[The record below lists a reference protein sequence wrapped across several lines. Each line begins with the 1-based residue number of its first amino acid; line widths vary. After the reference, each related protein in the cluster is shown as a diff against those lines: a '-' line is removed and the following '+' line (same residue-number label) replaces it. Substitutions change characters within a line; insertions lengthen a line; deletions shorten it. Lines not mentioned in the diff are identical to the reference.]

1 MRRLLLACAA
11 LIAAP
16 TVAHAQTVAIT
27 GGKVVIGDGSAPI
40 ENGTVVFRDGRV
52 VAAGRN
58 VAVPSGARTIDA
70 QGKWVTPGI
79 VAGFSR
85 LGLVGVDAVDQTN
98 DAVARTSPFG
108 AAIDVAPAINPDVPA
123 MGVSRVAGVTRAIV
137 APETA
142 QSMFAGQGAV
152 IDTGA
157 DADAV
162 TRPRAFQFIEFG
174 EAGASEAGGSKAAA
188 HVYFR
193 NALSEVRDHIAG
205 RNAAPSPHE
214 SLLKRPDMAAL
225 VPVLDGRK
233 KLLVHVESATD
244 ILAILN
250 LKREFN
256 KLDLVIVGAS
266 EGWRVASQIAAANVP
281 VIASALNDLPE
292 SFEQLGAT
300 QSNIGRMKAAGV
312 KIAIG
317 MINDN
322 DSRQAQYSAQYAG
335 NLVALTRVP
344 GASGLSWDSA
354 FAAITS
360 KPAEIIGMGGEIGVL
375 KSGARADVV
384 IWDGDPLELSATA
397 TAIWIDGQPQS
408 LANRQTRLRER
419 YKTSTEGALPKAYDR

>member
-1 MRRLLLACAA
+1 MRRLLMACAA
-11 LIAAP
+11 LIALPAA
-16 TVAHAQTVAIT
+16 AHAQTVAIT

-58 VAVPSGARTIDA
+58 VAVPAGARTIDA

-79 VAGFSR
+79 FAGFSR

-152 IDTGA
+152 IDTGT

-193 NALSEVRDHIAG
+193 NALAEVRDHIAG

-266 EGWRVASQIAAANVP
+266 EGWRVAPQIAAANVP

-344 GASGLSWDSA
+344 GAAGLSWDSA

-408 LANRQTRLRER
+408 LANRQTRLRDR
-419 YKTSTEGALPKAYDR
+419 YKTSTEGTLPKAYDR

>member
-1 MRRLLLACAA
+1 MKGLLLACAA
-11 LIAAP
+11 LVSLPSIAQAE
-16 TVAHAQTVAIT
+16 TIAIT

-52 VAAGRN
+52 VAAGKGIAIP
-58 VAVPSGARTIDA
+58 VGARTIDA
-70 QGKWVTPGI
+70 QGKWVTPGL

-85 LGLVGVDAVDQTN
+85 LGLVGIDAVDQTN
-98 DAVARTSPFG
+98 DSVARTSPFG
-108 AAIDVAPAINPDVPA
+108 AAIDVAPAINPDVA
-123 MGVSRVAGVTRAIV
+123 AIGVSRVAGITRAIV

-152 IDTGA
+152 IDTGV

-162 TRPRAFQFIEFG
+162 TRPRAFQFVEFG
-174 EAGASEAGGSKAAA
+174 EAGAQEAGGSKAAA

-193 NALSEVRDHIAG
+193 NALAEVRDYMAG
-205 RNAAPSPHE
+205 SRAVPSPHE

-225 VPVLDGRK
+225 VPVLNGQK
-233 KLLVHVESATD
+233 KLLVHVESAPD
-244 ILAILN
+244 ILAVLS
-250 LKREFN
+250 LKREFS
-256 KLDLVIVGAS
+256 KLDLVLVGAS

-292 SFEQLGAT
+292 NFEQLGAT
-300 QSNIGRMKAAGV
+300 QSSIGRMKAAGV
-312 KIAIG
+312 KVAIG

-344 GASGLSWDSA
+344 GASGLSWDAA

-360 KPAEIIGMGGEIGVL
+360 KPAEIIGMAGEIGVL

-384 IWDGDPLELSATA
+384 LWDSDPLELSALVTA
-397 TAIWIDGQPQS
+397 VWIDGVPQS
-408 LANRQTRLRER
+408 LTNRQTRLRDR
-419 YKTSTEGALPKAYDR
+419 YRTPTEGAMPKAYDR

>member
-58 VAVPSGARTIDA
+58 VIVPAGARTIDA

-98 DAVARTSPFG
+98 DAVARSSPFG

-123 MGVSRVAGVTRAIV
+123 IGVNRVAGVTRAIV

-152 IDTGA
+152 IDTGT

-233 KLLVHVESATD
+233 KLFVHVESATD
-244 ILAILN
+244 ILALLN

-419 YKTSTEGALPKAYDR
+419 YKTSTEGTLPKAYDR

>member
-1 MRRLLLACAA
+1 MKRLLLACAA
-11 LIAAP
+11 IIALPAA
-16 TVAHAQTVAIT
+16 AHAQTVAIT

-58 VAVPSGARTIDA
+58 VAVPAGARTIDA

-98 DAVARTSPFG
+98 DAVARSSPFG

-123 MGVSRVAGVTRAIV
+123 IGVNRVAGVTRAIV

-152 IDTGA
+152 IDTGT

-244 ILAILN
+244 ILALLN

-419 YKTSTEGALPKAYDR
+419 YKTSTEGTLPKAYDR